1 MKNKYLKEKKEIES
15 FIKWL
20 QKFYASPI
28 YQRVKVLDKIKKKDY
43 FLFNWLNGIID
54 IDKDNQERLYESLRG
69 TLND

>member
-1 MKNKYLKEKKEIES
+1 MRKKLLKEEKEIES

-20 QKFYASPI
+20 QKFYTSPI

-54 IDKDNQERLYESLRG
+54 IDEDNQKRLYESLRG